1 MAEQGR
7 QFDDHRPTAAEMLRQ
22 MRLQA
27 GDGARGRLRIYLGMA
42 PGVGKT
48 MALLAEGHRRR
59 QMGADVVIGFIETH
73 GRTETER
80 AIGDL
85 EVVPRQ
91 RLSYKGVQLEELG
104 LDAVLRRR
112 PAIALVDELAH
123 TNAPGSLNEKRWQ
136 DVEALLDAGIT
147 VLSAVN
153 IQHLESLADI
163 VENITGVQVRERI
176 PDRVVESADE
186 IQLVDLSPDALR
198 QRMQQG
204 YIYPA
209 GRAER
214 ALDEFFREG
223 NLNALREL
231 ALRKVSSMVEQDL
244 EEYMATHDIEAS
256 WAAGE
261 RVIVCIDTQP
271 RVPHLVRRAWRLAHR
286 RRAELIAVHVETPAW
301 ARATPEER
309 RAVEEHLRFAEDL
322 GATIARVQGHDV
334 AQELARLAYAR
345 NAASIVIGH
354 SRHGRL
360 HEFLRGSIVSALLRQ
375 VRDVDVYVV
384 ADHHQEKRSAGR

>member
-1 MAEQGR
+1 
-7 QFDDHRPTAAEMLRQ
+7 MLRQ
-22 MRLQA
+22 MRLEA
-27 GDGARGRLRIYLGMA
+27 GGGARGRLRIYLGMA

-48 MALLAEGHRRR
+48 MALRKEGHRRR

-231 ALRKVSSMVEQDL
+231 ALRKVSSM
-244 EEYMATHDIEAS
+244 AS
-256 WAAGE
+256 KTSKSTW
-261 RVIVCIDTQP
+261 QP
-271 RVPHLVRRAWRLAHR
+271 
-286 RRAELIAVHVETPAW
+286 
-301 ARATPEER
+301 
-309 RAVEEHLRFAEDL
+309 
-322 GATIARVQGHDV
+322 TI
-334 AQELARLAYAR
+334 
-345 NAASIVIGH
+345 
-354 SRHGRL
+354 SRHRGR
-360 HEFLRGSIVSALLRQ
+360 RGS
-375 VRDVDVYVV
+375 
-384 ADHHQEKRSAGR
+384 E

>member
-7 QFDDHRPTAAEMLRQ
+7 HFEDDRPTAEAMLEQ
-22 MRLQA
+22 VRLEA
-27 GDGARGRLRIYLGMA
+27 GGGARGRLRIYLGMA

-48 MALLAEGHRRR
+48 MALLVEGHRRR

-73 GRTETER
+73 GRAQTAE
-80 AIGDL
+80 AVGDL
-85 EVVPRQ
+85 ESVPRHL
-91 RLSYKGVQLEELG
+91 LSYKGVHLEEMD
-104 LDAVLRRR
+104 LDAILRRH

-123 TNAPGSLNEKRWQ
+123 TNAPGSTNEKRWQ

-176 PDRVVESADE
+176 PDQVVESADE
-186 IQLVDLSPDALR
+186 IQLVDMSPSALR

-204 YIYPA
+204 HIYPA

-231 ALRKVSSMVEQDL
+231 SLRKVSSTVEQDL
-244 EEYMATHDIEAS
+244 EEYMRSHDIEAS

-261 RVIVCIDTQP
+261 RVIVCIDAQP
-271 RVPHLVRRAWRLAHR
+271 RAVHLVRRAWRLAHR
-286 RRAELIAVHVETPAW
+286 HRAELIAVHVETPAW

-309 RAVEEHLRFAEDL
+309 RVVEEHLRFAEDL
-322 GATIARVQGHDV
+322 GATIVRVQGHDV
-334 AQELARLAYAR
+334 AHELARLAYAR

-360 HEFLRGSIVSALLRQ
+360 HEFLRGSIVGTLLRQ
-375 VRDVDVYVV
+375 VRDVDVHVV
-384 ADHHQEKRSAGR
+384 ADHHELDGK